1 MIAIEGAH
9 AVLAG
14 PVTLANVNAVL
25 AEGARAFKAQS
36 PAVALTV
43 DLAGVTEVDS
53 TAVSLLLDWRRA
65 AQREKRAI
73 EYVNY
78 PANLK
83 SLIQLY
89 GVTELLAAS

>member
-1 MIAIEGAH
+1 MITLDGSRAT
-9 AVLAG
+9 LAG
-14 PVTLANVNAVL
+14 PVTLANINAVL
-25 AEGARAFKAQS
+25 DEGTRAFKA
-36 PAVALTV
+36 PALTV

-53 TAVSLLLDWRRA
+53 TAVSLLLEWRRA

-73 EYVNY
+73 DYINY

-89 GVTELLAAS
+89 GVTELLGVT